1 MTDYRISTSV
11 AEHILWLR
19 RDRETTPMHVI
30 KLAYLSHGWGL
41 GWGDG
46 PLIDEPV
53 EAWTYGPV
61 IPSIY
66 QRYRSFGGDS
76 IRLGP
81 INRESSFNQD
91 QIETMKVVTDF
102 YADKSA
108 VYLSNLTHINGSPWS
123 RAVENWGV
131 GCIIPNELIEK
142 YYRDLAEKA

>member
-1 MTDYRISTSV
+1 MLFYKISRSV

-19 RDRETTPMHVI
+19 KDVDTTPMHVI

-66 QRYRSFGGDS
+66 QRYRSFGRD
-76 IRLGP
+76 P
-81 INRESSFNQD
+81 ITLTPVDRTEFFSAE
-91 QIETMKVVTDF
+91 QIETMEVVSKA
-102 YADKSA
+102 YIDKSA
-108 VYLSNLTHINGSPWS
+108 SYLSNLTHVKGSPWS
-123 RAVENWGV
+123 MAVEKWGV
-131 GCIIPNELIEK
+131 GCIIPNELIKE
-142 YYRDLAEKA
+142 YYRGLAEKE